1 MLPQILKVLL
11 VTLLPTTAMAKVVYD
26 PETSTLRVTG
36 PTSTAQVVTAS
47 NYMNKYRVKYIE
59 MWGPGGEMVAGIH
72 LGNRI
77 AKENDV
83 IVVVPKGK
91 RCVSA
96 CGLSALAASHIR
108 IDGKMLLHRPYTPG
122 VSIMDRLEDAMAFM
136 GKGYIMADRY
146 LIKHG
151 YSPHVM
157 DAMMEYTSPC
167 KFMVYED
174 IVVKERSDLKMWA
187 LDKSRCEVLKVRAGR

>member
-1 MLPQILKVLL
+1 MLRQILKVLL

-26 PETSTLRVTG
+26 SETSTLRVTG
-36 PTSTAQVVTAS
+36 PTNTTQVVTAS
-47 NYMNKYRVKYIE
+47 NYMNKYRVEYIE

-83 IVVVPKGK
+83 IVVIPKGK

-108 IDGKMLLHRPYTPG
+108 IDGKMLLHRPYIPG
-122 VSIMDRLEDAMAFM
+122 VSIMDRLEDAMAYM

-151 YSPHVM
+151 YSPNVM
-157 DAMMEYTSPC
+157 DAMMEHTSPC
-167 KFMVYED
+167 KFMMYES
-174 IVVKERSDLKMWA
+174 IVVKDRSDLKMWS
-187 LDKSRCEVLKVRAGR
+187 LDDSNCEIMNSRVRR

>member
-1 MLPQILKVLL
+1 MIKQVITAL
-11 VTLLPTTAMAKVVYD
+11 TLLFPTTAFSGVTYD
-26 PETSTLRVTG
+26 DTTETLRITG
-36 PTSTAQVVTAS
+36 PTNMGQVVKAS
-47 NYMNKYRVKYIE
+47 NFMREHKVRYIE
-59 MWGPGGEMVAGIH
+59 MWGPGGGMVEGLH

-108 IDGKMLLHRPYTPG
+108 IDGKMLLHRPYIPG
-122 VSIMDRLEDAMAFM
+122 VSIMNRLEDAMAFM

-151 YSPHVM
+151 YSPNVM

-167 KFMVYED
+167 KFMSYEG
-174 IVVKERSDLKMWA
+174 IVVKDRSDLKMWS
-187 LDKSRCEVLKVRAGR
+187 LDDSNCEIMNSRIRR